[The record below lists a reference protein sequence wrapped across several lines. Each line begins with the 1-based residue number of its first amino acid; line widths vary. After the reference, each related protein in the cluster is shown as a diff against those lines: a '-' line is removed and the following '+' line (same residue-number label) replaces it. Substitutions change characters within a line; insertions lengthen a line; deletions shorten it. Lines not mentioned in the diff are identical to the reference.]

1 MDSSDLAL
9 LLGLGLGG
17 FGGYLGNQRRRD
29 RERED
34 RKQDILDDIEI
45 AKLLQEEEK
54 KILEQEKYDA
64 DTKKFK
70 REGRF
75 TEGDRRGELENPGF
89 FDMFGA
95 EYDPVHDY
103 IEENFG
109 LRAADFLTGTTAYD
123 TSLPIDERIR
133 NPESENFVE
142 NRANNFFTDFGVL
155 PYSPLLTMIP
165 GLAPATLGGIGTA
178 LGARGLMSLAPGV
191 GSRMMANLK
200 NYLRPSTGG
209 APSGTAPSIPSMAY
223 SGMNQGGRVGLS
235 QGTNEEGRGVFDAI
249 DRAVDVGAD
258 FITRLRR
265 GVVRPEDYD
274 AEGVPEFIKYFNPLD
289 FIGTFNEATGLQRL
303 LMGADQQADQRVLD
317 IFGTP
322 NPNYDPDVVGTGEIL
337 DPLLMQMYGF
347 PQDTR
352 DLED

>member
-1 MDSSDLAL
+1 MDSSELAL

-45 AKLLQEEEK
+45 AKLLKEEEK

-95 EYDPVHDY
+95 EYDPVHNFL
-103 IEENFG
+103 EENIG
-109 LRAADFLTGTTAYD
+109 LGAANLLTGTTAYD

-142 NRANNFFTDFGVL
+142 NRANNFLTDFGAL
-155 PYSPLLTMIP
+155 PYLAMVP

-178 LGARGLMSLAPGV
+178 LGARGLMSLAPRLTGGMSGL

-209 APSGTAPSIPSMAY
+209 APSGTAPSIPAMAY
-223 SGMNQGGRVGLS
+223 GGMNQGGRVGLS
-235 QGTNEEGRGVFDAI
+235 QGTNERGVI
-249 DRAVDVGAD
+249 DRARDVGAD

-274 AEGVPEFIKYFNPLD
+274 AEGVPGFIKYFNPFDLL
-289 FIGTFNEATGLQRL
+289 GTMSAATGLQS
-303 LMGADQQADQRVLD
+303 
-317 IFGTP
+317 
-322 NPNYDPDVVGTGEIL
+322 
-337 DPLLMQMYGF
+337 
-347 PQDTR
+347 
-352 DLED
+352 

>member
-1 MDSSDLAL
+1 MDSSELAL

-95 EYDPVHDY
+95 EYDPVHDF
-103 IEENFG
+103 IEENLG
-109 LRAADFLTGTTAYD
+109 LRAADILTGTTAYD

-142 NRANNFFTDFGVL
+142 NRANNFLTDFGAL
-155 PYSPLLTMIP
+155 PYLAMIP

-178 LGARGLMSLAPGV
+178 LGARGLMSLAPRLTGGMSGL

-209 APSGTAPSIPSMAY
+209 APSGTAPSIPAMAY
-223 SGMNQGGRVGLS
+223 GGMNQGGRVGLA
-235 QGTNEEGRGVFDAI
+235 EGSDERGVI
-249 DRAVDVGAD
+249 DRARDVGAD

-265 GVVRPEDYD
+265 GVVSPEDYD
-274 AEGVPEFIKYFNPLD
+274 PGFTRIVNPFD
-289 FIGTFNEATGLQRL
+289 FIGTMNEAIGLQRL
-303 LMGADQQADQRVLD
+303 LMGPDQQADQRVLNILGD
-317 IFGTP
+317 L
-322 NPNYDPDVVGTGEIL
+322 NPNYDPSVVGTGDIL
-337 DPLLMQMYGF
+337 DPLLMQMY
-347 PQDTR
+347 
-352 DLED
+352 